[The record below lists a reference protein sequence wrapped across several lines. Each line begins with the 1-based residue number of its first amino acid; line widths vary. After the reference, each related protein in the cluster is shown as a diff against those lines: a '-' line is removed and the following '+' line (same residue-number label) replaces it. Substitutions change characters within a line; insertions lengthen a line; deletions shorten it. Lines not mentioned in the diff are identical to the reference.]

1 MPHHKSAE
9 KRVRTNEKSRKR
21 NVAIRSRL
29 RRSLTAQRAA
39 EKPEEAV
46 AALPRAISEVDVA
59 KRKGVIPAGRA
70 DRLKSRLARAA
81 NRLKASGGTKTE
93 APVRK
98 KAPARKAAAK
108 S

>member
-29 RRSLTAQRAA
+29 RKSLVTQRTLEAGA
-39 EKPEEAV
+39 EAV
-46 AALPRAISEVDVA
+46 SQLPKVISEVDVA
-59 KRKGVIPAGRA
+59 ERKGIIPKRRA
-70 DRLKSRLARAA
+70 DRLKSRLTRAA
-81 NRLKASGGTKTE
+81 NKLAASGAT
-93 APVRK
+93 A
-98 KAPARKAAAK
+98 APAAPTRGTRK

>member
-70 DRLKSRLARAA
+70 DRLKSRLAKAA
-81 NRLKASGGTKTE
+81 NRLKASGGTKAE
-93 APVRK
+93 APARK